1 MIHRAKDLS
10 SDQKRLIEKLLG
22 RQVLDEEAI
31 SVRAF
36 EPAGVSDER
45 RREIAGELRRYFAE
59 VDANRNPASP
69 DQADSLI
76 DEAIRS
82 TRTGYRPRQ

>member
-1 MIHRAKDLS
+1 
-10 SDQKRLIEKLLG
+10 
-22 RQVLDEEAI
+22 
-31 SVRAF
+31 
-36 EPAGVSDER
+36 
-45 RREIAGELRRYFAE
+45 